1 MLDPVRTKA
10 KLIALTGGAFLGG
23 VLLASGLELTAG
35 TQAASLLQ
43 SAPPSADVAPVAE
56 MSRAFISI
64 SEAVTPAV
72 VNITAE
78 RTVQM
83 RGGGTHPAIPEEFR
97 RFFGIPEGRGGEP
110 RSMPQPSQ
118 GTGFIITQDGYI
130 MTNNH
135 VVENAERIRVVTA
148 DRRRFDA
155 TVVGRDPTTDIA
167 VIKIE
172 GTGLPV
178 ARLGSSDRTQV
189 GEWVLAIG
197 NPLGLENT
205 VTAGIV
211 SAKGRPLPILRQSLA
226 GTESEGYSIEDF
238 IQTDAAINPGNSGGP
253 LVNLRGE
260 VVGVNSAI
268 ASGTGYFTGYGF
280 AVPIDLARRVGDD
293 LIRYGRSRRPIMGV
307 RIEDVD
313 PEDAEVF
320 QLPSVAGVK
329 IQDFTPGGAAE
340 RSGLEPG
347 DVVVRVDGE
356 PVARVNELQRRIR
369 QRNPG
374 EAVTLDIIR
383 YGRPMQ
389 FRLQLGEAPPT
400 RRTEERTEVERPTEG
415 RLGVRVAPVDPAQVR
430 QHGFET
436 PGGVLIVQV
445 EPHGPLGRR
454 GVQSGLRIR
463 QIDRQA
469 INSVEEF
476 QRALQRKRGGEVVSL
491 LLESPSGD
499 TRIVNARIP
508 E

>member
-1 MLDPVRTKA
+1 MLDPVRSKA
-10 KLIALTGGAFLGG
+10 RVIALTGGAFLGG
-23 VLLASGLELTAG
+23 VLLASGLEWTAG
-35 TQAASLLQ
+35 MQASSLLQ
-43 SAPPSADVAPVAE
+43 STPPSSTVAPVAE
-56 MSRAFISI
+56 MSRAFITI

-72 VNITAE
+72 VNITTE
-78 RTVQM
+78 RTVQA
-83 RGGGTHPAIPEEFR
+83 RGAHSQIPEEFR
-97 RFFGIPEGRGGEP
+97 RWFGIPEGGGEP
-110 RSMPQPSQ
+110 RQMPSQ
-118 GTGFIITQDGYI
+118 GTGFVITPDGYI

-135 VVENAERIRVVTA
+135 VVENADRIRVVTA
-148 DRRRFDA
+148 DRRRFDGR
-155 TVVGRDPTTDIA
+155 VIGRDPTTDIA

-172 GTGLPV
+172 ASGLPV
-178 ARLGSSDRTQV
+178 ARLGSSEQTQV

-293 LIRYGRSRRPIMGV
+293 LIRYGRSRRPLLGV
-307 RIEDVD
+307 RIADVD
-313 PEDAEVF
+313 PEDAEVY

-329 IQDFTPGGAAE
+329 IDDFTGEGAAA
-340 RSGLEPG
+340 RSGLEVD
-347 DVVVRVDGE
+347 DVIIRVDGE
-356 PVARVNELQRRIR
+356 PVTRVNELQRRIR

-374 EAVTLDIIR
+374 ETVTLDIIR

-389 FRLQLGEAPPT
+389 FRLQLGEAPAPRAAQT
-400 RRTEERTEVERPTEG
+400 RPEVERPAEG
-415 RLGVRVAPVDPAQVR
+415 RLGLRVGPLDPAQAR
-430 QHGFET
+430 QHRFET

-445 EPHGPLGRR
+445 DPHGPLGQR
-454 GVQSGLRIR
+454 GVQPGLRIR
-463 QIDRQA
+463 QFDRQPV
-469 INSVEEF
+469 NTVEEF
-476 QRALQRKRGGEVVSL
+476 QRMLQRKRAGEVVSL
-491 LLESPSGD
+491 RLESPAGD
-499 TRIVNARIP
+499 SRTVNVRVR